1 MSNKIVNKKIENK
14 DGNVEMVK
22 ENTMREMENDNMKL
36 NLDRVAEC
44 VRETIKDYKKKEWN
58 NNGRKNY
65 ELCILEHIRECHEG
79 HPTAIKFGLSEEDA
93 KYCGKVLDFMVL
105 SNSVDFIG
113 ELYNA
118 EGEELIYVYDK
129 TKDIYEGSNNKIYK
143 TLSEE
148 RNALRKEI
156 TRDYIF
162 HSLPAAKELLDKF
175 MEWFKTEI
183 NYSYMMSDYIDMLDC
198 GGWSDIMSYVGNYV
212 TGIAREETKITDF
225 TDYEEDSVMGDLW
238 NKLCWLI
245 DGDFLWE
252 EYDEILMS
260 FREEF
265 IEQYK

>member
-44 VRETIKDYKKKEWN
+44 VRETIIDYKKKEWN
-58 NNGRKNY
+58 NNRRKNY

-118 EGEELIYVYDK
+118 EGEELIYVSDK
-129 TKDIYEGSNNKIYK
+129 TRDIYEGSNNKIYK

-148 RNALRKEI
+148 RDALRKEI
-156 TRDYIF
+156 T
-162 HSLPAAKELLDKF
+162 K
-175 MEWFKTEI
+175 
-183 NYSYMMSDYIDMLDC
+183 C
-198 GGWSDIMSYVGNYV
+198 V
-212 TGIAREETKITDF
+212 
-225 TDYEEDSVMGDLW
+225 
-238 NKLCWLI
+238 
-245 DGDFLWE
+245 
-252 EYDEILMS
+252 
-260 FREEF
+260 
-265 IEQYK
+265 